1 MTMSNLSH
9 PAAVVNDVATYTR
22 RRWRVFPVH
31 GVQGGRCT
39 CRRPTC
45 ADPGKHPRLRRWPE
59 LATTDLSVVERWWT
73 SWPTANVGIATGAGL
88 LVVDVDPRHGGDV
101 TLADLERQY
110 GPLPDTA
117 RQVTG
122 GGGVHY
128 LLRVEGS
135 VGNRVNLA
143 PGIDLRGDGGF
154 IVVPPSRHE
163 SGRRYA
169 WDLAAHPEETPLAP
183 APRWLLDLIAT
194 TSRRPVNTPGE
205 ELRLEHG
212 ERNDRLFRLACG
224 WRRKGVGHVALRA
237 MLDAVNRSH
246 CVPPLDDPAELDRI
260 AASAARYQPASEE
273 DAATD
278 ALLAQALGVT
288 A

>member
-1 MTMSNLSH
+1 MSSFSY
-9 PAAVVNDVATYTR
+9 PAAVVNDAGTYVR

-31 GVQGGRCT
+31 GVEDGRCT

-45 ADPGKHPRLRRWPE
+45 EHIGKHPRLRDWPRH
-59 LATTDLSVVERWWT
+59 ATTDDAIIRRWWT
-73 SWPTANVGIATGAGL
+73 SWPTANIAFATGAGV

-101 TLADLERQY
+101 TLAELEHQY

-128 LLRVEGS
+128 LLRVEGPVS
-135 VGNRVNLA
+135 NATNIR
-143 PGIDLRGDGGF
+143 PGIDLRSDGGF
-154 IVVPPSRHE
+154 IVVPPSQHE

-169 WDLAAHPEETPLAP
+169 WDLAAHPDETPLAR
-183 APRWLLDLIAT
+183 APRWLLDLIAVAT
-194 TSRRPVNTPGE
+194 HRPVKTPGE
-205 ELRLEHG
+205 ELRLIPG

-224 WRRKGVGHVALRA
+224 WRRKGVGQAALRA
-237 MLDAVNRSH
+237 MLDAVNRQH

-260 AASAARYQPASEE
+260 AASAARYQPAREE

-278 ALLAQALGVT
+278 ALLAQALGMT